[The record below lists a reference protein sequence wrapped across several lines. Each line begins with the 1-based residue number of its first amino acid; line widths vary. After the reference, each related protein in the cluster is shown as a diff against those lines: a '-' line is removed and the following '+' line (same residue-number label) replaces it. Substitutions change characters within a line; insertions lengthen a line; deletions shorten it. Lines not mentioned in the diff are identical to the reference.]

1 MVTSTACTVSRRGTT
16 ATMTSRE
23 FKPKI
28 RKLNGEYYISLKDL
42 KGMIGALLFLE
53 DKTLTQFIQ
62 ENGDDDGAEFVIAE
76 SEGTLSSYRHI
87 LNNLIVFETDRR
99 MSGIENVNDLLSA
112 FPPIED

>member
-1 MVTSTACTVSRRGTT
+1 V
-16 ATMTSRE
+16 TMTTRE

-42 KGMIGALLFLE
+42 QAMIGALLFLE

-62 ENGDDDGAEFVIAE
+62 ENGDEAGAEFVIAE

-87 LNNLIVFETDRR
+87 LNNLIVFESDRR
-99 MSGIENVNDLLSA
+99 MRNVDNVNDLLSA
-112 FPPIED
+112 FPPMEDS

>member
-1 MVTSTACTVSRRGTT
+1 
-16 ATMTSRE
+16 MTSKE

-28 RKLNGEYYISLKDL
+28 RKLNGEYYISLNDL
-42 KGMIGALLFLE
+42 KSMIGALLFLE

-62 ENGDDDGAEFVIAE
+62 ENGDDPGSEFVIAE

-87 LNNLIVFETDRR
+87 LNNLIVFESDRR
-99 MSGIENVNDLLSA
+99 MRNVDNVNDLLSA

>member
-1 MVTSTACTVSRRGTT
+1 
-16 ATMTSRE
+16 MTSRE

-28 RKLNGEYYISLKDL
+28 RKLNGEYYISLNDL
-42 KGMIGALLFLE
+42 KSMIGALLFLE

-62 ENGDDDGAEFVIAE
+62 ENGDDPGSEFVIAE

-87 LNNLIVFETDRR
+87 LNNLIVFESDRR
-99 MSGIENVNDLLSA
+99 MRNVDNVNDLLSA

>member
-1 MVTSTACTVSRRGTT
+1 MTT
-16 ATMTSRE
+16 RE

-42 KGMIGALLFLE
+42 QAMIGALLFLE

-62 ENGDDDGAEFVIAE
+62 ENGDEAGAEFVIAE

-87 LNNLIVFETDRR
+87 LNNLIVFESDRR
-99 MSGIENVNDLLSA
+99 MRNVDNVNDLLSA
-112 FPPIED
+112 FPPMEDS

>member
-1 MVTSTACTVSRRGTT
+1 MTT
-16 ATMTSRE
+16 RE

-28 RKLNGEYYISLKDL
+28 RKLNGEYFISLKDL

-53 DKTLTQFIQ
+53 DKILTEFIQ
-62 ENGDDDGAEFVIAE
+62 ENGDEEGSEFVIAE

-99 MSGIENVNDLLSA
+99 MNGVESVEDLLAA
-112 FPPIED
+112 FPPQEDS